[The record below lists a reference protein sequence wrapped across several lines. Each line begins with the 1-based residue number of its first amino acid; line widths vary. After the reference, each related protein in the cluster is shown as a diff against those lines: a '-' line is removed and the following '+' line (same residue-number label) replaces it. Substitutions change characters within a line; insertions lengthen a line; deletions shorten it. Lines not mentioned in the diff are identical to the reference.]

1 MLQFVDTLFILG
13 NIFENLEPIV
23 ILRFLNDFD
32 SSSYGSINK
41 KKIDQTIF
49 LLGTGVSFVKWKPY
63 HISNANLVTNC
74 S

>member
-49 LLGTGVSFVKWKPY
+49 LLGTGVSFVKWKHY